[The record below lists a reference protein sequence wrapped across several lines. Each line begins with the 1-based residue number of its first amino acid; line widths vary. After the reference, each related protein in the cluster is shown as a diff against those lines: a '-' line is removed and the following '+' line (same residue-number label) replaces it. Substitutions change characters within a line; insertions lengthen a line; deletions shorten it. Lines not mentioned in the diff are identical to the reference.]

1 MAARP
6 TRPTTWAQASDLIV
20 LVMVMVWCEVFVFGG
35 CWLVEPDRERST
47 FDDVNATCDLK
58 FRSHIV
64 ILVPL

>member
-1 MAARP
+1 MGTGKRPHRPRHGHGAKESVAARHGHG
-6 TRPTTWAQASDLIV
+6 
-20 LVMVMVWCEVFVFGG
+20 MVRRVDVVVV
-35 CWLVEPDRERST
+35 VEPDRERST